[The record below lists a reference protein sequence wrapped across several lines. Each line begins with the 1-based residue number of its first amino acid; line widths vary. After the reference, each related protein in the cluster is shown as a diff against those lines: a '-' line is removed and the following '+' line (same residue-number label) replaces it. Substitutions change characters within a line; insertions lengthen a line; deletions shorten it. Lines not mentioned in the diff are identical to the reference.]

1 MENKLNELLK
11 GELIGINVQIIGK
24 NIQGMIIDETKN
36 MFVIKSKKGIK
47 KIIKKN
53 SKMEFTINNEKV
65 VVEGEKLVAR
75 PEERVK
81 LKVES

>member
-1 MENKLNELLK
+1 MGNELNELLR

-24 NIQGMIIDETKN
+24 NIQGRIIDETKN
-36 MFVIKSKKGIK
+36 IFVIKSKKGIK

-53 SKMEFTINNEKV
+53 SKMEFTINNEKIV
-65 VVEGEKLVAR
+65 IEGDKLVAR

>member
-1 MENKLNELLK
+1 MEKKLNELLK